1 MEMRKAAFSAFLLS
15 TSLYILLPTPDELI
29 IYPVLGFS
37 FSYVFHFSLI
47 YGVLMAAIIYR
58 STGVVCLI
66 SSFFI
71 GGKII
76 YNMFKEKIRK
86 ILSNRSNND

>member
-1 MEMRKAAFSAFLLS
+1 M
-15 TSLYILLPTPDELI
+15 PTPDELI

-37 FSYVFHFSLI
+37 LSYVFHISLI

-58 STGVVCLI
+58 STGVACLI
-66 SSFFI
+66 SSFLV

-76 YNMFKEKIRK
+76 YNMFKEKTRK
-86 ILSNRSNND
+86 MQSNRSNSD